1 MKAYFFFIVVLVTL
15 TNCAQIPLS
24 IERSETGHIRG
35 EEAADPT
42 SKGISLNR
50 WINDEISKSPSIN
63 NDNLINNKEKLW
75 KASLAKLS
83 FMPVLEANKEDYF
96 ILTDWFSIEKEINSR
111 IKIDVYI
118 VGHDLTADSLD
129 IRIFIQEL
137 KNNNWIKS
145 SSDNDVLIKIQNS
158 IIDYAASI

>member
-1 MKAYFFFIVVLVTL
+1 MKLYFFFIVVLVNL
-15 TNCAQIPLS
+15 TNCAQLPLS

-63 NDNLINNKEKLW
+63 NDNLINNKERLW

>member
-1 MKAYFFFIVVLVTL
+1 
-15 TNCAQIPLS
+15 
-24 IERSETGHIRG
+24 
-35 EEAADPT
+35 
-42 SKGISLNR
+42 
-50 WINDEISKSPSIN
+50 
-63 NDNLINNKEKLW
+63 
-75 KASLAKLS
+75 
-83 FMPVLEANKEDYF
+83 MPVLEANKEDYF
-96 ILTDWFSIEKEINSR
+96 ILTDWFSIEKDINSR

-118 VGHDLTADSLD
+118 VGDDLTKDSLD

>member
-1 MKAYFFFIVVLVTL
+1 MNAYFCFIFILVTR
-15 TNCAQIPLS
+15 TSCAQLPLS
-24 IERSETGHIRG
+24 VERADSGHIRG
-35 EEAADPT
+35 EDAADPNAR
-42 SKGISLNR
+42 GISLNK

-75 KASLAKLS
+75 KASHAKLS
-83 FMPVLEANKEDYF
+83 FIPLLEDNIEYYF
-96 ILTDWFSIEKEINSR
+96 ILMDWFSIEKEINSR

-118 VGHDLTADSLD
+118 VGHDLTAESLD

-145 SSDNDVLIKIQNS
+145 SSDNDVLIKKK
-158 IIDYAASI
+158 

>member
-1 MKAYFFFIVVLVTL
+1 
-15 TNCAQIPLS
+15 
-24 IERSETGHIRG
+24 
-35 EEAADPT
+35 
-42 SKGISLNR
+42 
-50 WINDEISKSPSIN
+50 
-63 NDNLINNKEKLW
+63 
-75 KASLAKLS
+75 
-83 FMPVLEANKEDYF
+83 VLEANKEDYF
-96 ILTDWFSIEKEINSR
+96 ILTDWFSIEKDINSR

-118 VGHDLTADSLD
+118 VGDGLTAESLD

>member
-1 MKAYFFFIVVLVTL
+1 M
-15 TNCAQIPLS
+15 
-24 IERSETGHIRG
+24 
-35 EEAADPT
+35 
-42 SKGISLNR
+42 
-50 WINDEISKSPSIN
+50 
-63 NDNLINNKEKLW
+63 
-75 KASLAKLS
+75 
-83 FMPVLEANKEDYF
+83 
-96 ILTDWFSIEKEINSR
+96 TDWFSIEKDINSR

-118 VGHDLTADSLD
+118 VGDDLTKDSLD